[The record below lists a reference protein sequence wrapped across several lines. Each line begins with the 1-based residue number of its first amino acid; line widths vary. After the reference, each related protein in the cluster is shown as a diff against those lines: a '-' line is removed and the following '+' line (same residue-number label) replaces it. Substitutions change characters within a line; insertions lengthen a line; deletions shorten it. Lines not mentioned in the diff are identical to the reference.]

1 MKTNSAEPVGSTR
14 SLADRL
20 IDGIQVLTSNRDLI
34 NTRLSILTGEG
45 LKTASIIEISNLYRT
60 LVSQVAVLYETEEF
74 HKYVAPFIEQR
85 FKELGSPSLIPGT
98 IGSYI
103 FGCYLSDYGIDS
115 LSRFCTP
122 VCAASI
128 RLPNPSRKSMRC
140 TEKVIWTDGGETPVF
155 IMIED
160 DPVNSNQGKVFIPW
174 IGDCSSFVG
183 LTQGAIDEI
192 RSMEIDIIEIYGQ
205 LFNNKYVELL
215 SKRPITDVKIVER
228 IRIKPIE
235 YVASKNGGA
244 NLDIIKVGEQEQ
256 PLSPQ
261 PISEDQPPTMDKNS
275 TLEPKE
281 IQSSIYILIGGAIAI
296 ALVLYLIM
304 RRK

>member
-34 NTRLSILTGEG
+34 NTRLSVLTGEG
-45 LKTASIIEISNLYRT
+45 LKTASIIEISNMYRT

-74 HKYVAPFIEQR
+74 QKHVAPFIEQR
-85 FKELGSPSLIPGT
+85 FRELGSPSLIPGT

-103 FGCYLSDYGIDS
+103 FGCYLSDYGVDS

-160 DPVNSNQGKVFIPW
+160 DPANSNQGKVFIPW
-174 IGDCSSFVG
+174 IGDSSSFVG

-192 RSMEIDIIEIYGQ
+192 RSMEVDIIEVYGQ
-205 LFNNKYVELL
+205 LFNNRYIELL
-215 SKRPITDVKIVER
+215 SKRPVSDVKVVER

-235 YVASKNGGA
+235 YVASKNGGT
-244 NLDIIKVGEQEQ
+244 NLDVIKAGETEQ
-256 PLSPQ
+256 LPSPKPAVENSQ
-261 PISEDQPPTMDKNS
+261 SLDKKS

-281 IQSSIYILIGGAIAI
+281 VESSIYILVGGAIAI
-296 ALVLYLIM
+296 AVVLYLIM